1 MALSLS
7 PLDPLTSSISTLCLF
22 LFQFPVRLNEPI
34 WKPIFFYYKILL
46 CLIMIAWA
54 YCLSRLLQSKLI
66 SWWNFLSWLDW
77 QTHTVTNS
85 IATFW
90 NHLLSSLSWS
100 DHWTVIPQRFHS
112 QWLEHGDYHNF
123 LVTSHH
129 ITWLQRS
136 PLSRSSSHSHLSPPP
151 QSSPA
156 TASCSCR
163 GPRPLLALQNCQ
175 LPNQRHRWTRF
186 HCRHSI
192 VNIII
197 VIIFTGMSV
206 CLCHCRYDHCF
217 CYSHHRQERGADT

>member
-1 MALSLS
+1 MSLVS
-7 PLDPLTSSISTLCLF
+7 LTTLTIKVDLLVKLPVVTRLTNSHRYQRNRNLLKSSTIIFVMIRSLDCDSTAFPLTVARTWWLSKF
-22 LFQFPVRLNEPI
+22 LGDI
-34 WKPIFFYYKILL
+34 
-46 CLIMIAWA
+46 
-54 YCLSRLLQSKLI
+54 
-66 SWWNFLSWLDW
+66 
-77 QTHTVTNS
+77 T
-85 IATFW
+85 
-90 NHLLSSLSWS
+90 
-100 DHWTVIPQRFHS
+100 S
-112 QWLEHGDYHNF
+112 Q
-123 LVTSHH
+123 H

-151 QSSPA
+151 QGSPA

-217 CYSHHRQERGADT
+217 CYPHHRQERGTTT